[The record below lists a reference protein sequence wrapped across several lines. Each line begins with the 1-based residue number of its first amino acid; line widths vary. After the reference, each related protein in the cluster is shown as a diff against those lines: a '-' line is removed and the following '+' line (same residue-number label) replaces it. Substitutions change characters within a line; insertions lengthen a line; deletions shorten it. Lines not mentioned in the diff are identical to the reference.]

1 MLSQLNSHFTWDTGS
16 VQLLSPSSWREL
28 QKAVCAHTILIPCPW
43 VHIASLQSSFLPE
56 LLLGS
61 RFLVPSPLRSPK
73 VTFSYLHPLLDLTY
87 DCWQGTCSPPPA
99 PNSLHILLP
108 LSIPGGKR
116 EEVWRMGTNS
126 VWSWGTWNFFPS
138 FDFSILNFIS
148 GSKIPVK
155 YWKAQVDWLHA
166 KWSPAKRKGS
176 KREFVEISP

>member
-1 MLSQLNSHFTWDTGS
+1 MSTSAKSLWSGPSTVFYRVVSSPSVKVRGLHPSMPSQLNSHFTWDTGS
-16 VQLLSPSSWREL
+16 VQLLSPSPWREL

-56 LLLGS
+56 LPLGS

-126 VWSWGTWNFFPS
+126 VWS
-138 FDFSILNFIS
+138 
-148 GSKIPVK
+148 
-155 YWKAQVDWLHA
+155 
-166 KWSPAKRKGS
+166 
-176 KREFVEISP
+176 